1 MRAIAM
7 LLVSLLLALAA
18 CGKYGPPVRR
28 SPARAAAEAPTSAGE
43 PAGNTQD
50 EELEKTQ

>member
-1 MRAIAM
+1 MRDIAT
-7 LLVSLLLALAA
+7 LLVALLLALTA

-28 SPARAAAEAPTSAGE
+28 TPARAAAEAPTHGAE
-43 PAGNTQD
+43 PADDTHD